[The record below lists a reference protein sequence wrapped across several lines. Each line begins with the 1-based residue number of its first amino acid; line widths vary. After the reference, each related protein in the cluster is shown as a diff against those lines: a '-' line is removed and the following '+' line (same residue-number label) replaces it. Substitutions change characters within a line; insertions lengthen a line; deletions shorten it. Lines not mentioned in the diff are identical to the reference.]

1 MPERQNASKQ
11 KRRRLSRTQHAQ
23 PTERA
28 REVGAPANPSHDNP
42 DASTPA
48 AGIAS
53 EASSGGY
60 GPSAGGEPGA
70 TFESRDRSRAQ
81 DRGGTATRFDTGA
94 GRGAAEDAGV
104 RLGIGLG
111 GVSEI
116 RGGSTGDRD
125 LSGRH
130 GSELDALEDI
140 VESDDTT
147 VGPGSDVGAIGVVS
161 VSGKD
166 RSTSTGFGHGGDVD
180 VADLGRG
187 AGVIDTT
194 RDPIGGTGDEDN
206 GMDATDGMVQGEVGA
221 QAERDLTKLLGEH
234 IHNRR
239 DPADM
244 RLQQG
249 LTELIE
255 EDDDEEEDEALGNH
269 RR

>member
-11 KRRRLSRTQHAQ
+11 KMRRLSRTQHAR
-23 PTERA
+23 P
-28 REVGAPANPSHDNP
+28 
-42 DASTPA
+42 
-48 AGIAS
+48 
-53 EASSGGY
+53 
-60 GPSAGGEPGA
+60 
-70 TFESRDRSRAQ
+70 
-81 DRGGTATRFDTGA
+81 
-94 GRGAAEDAGV
+94 AEDAGV

-125 LSGRH
+125 LSGRR
-130 GSELDALEDI
+130 GSEPDALDDI
-140 VESDDTT
+140 VEDVDTT
-147 VGPGSDVGAIGVVS
+147 VGPGSDVGAHGVVS

-166 RSTSTGFGHGGDVD
+166 RSTSTGFGYGGDVD

-187 AGVIDTT
+187 AGLIDTT

-221 QAERDLTKLLGEH
+221 QAERDLTELLGEH

-239 DPADM
+239 DPADT

-255 EDDDEEEDEALGNH
+255 EDDDEEEEAQDKQ